1 MLERILIPTDG
12 SALSELALG
21 VAETLARAQ
30 GAELI
35 LARVVEPPR
44 WVETDSHD
52 WVMPD
57 LYSQLEEALK
67 SEAQA
72 GLDQLA
78 EQLRRRGLTPRPILL
93 HGFAAS
99 ELLDC
104 EQRERP
110 DLVIMATHGRT
121 GVARFALGSV
131 ADRLVREGIS
141 PVLVVRSFSPGVS
154 WTERALVPLDGS
166 ALAEQALPM
175 VETLA
180 GKPLKWV
187 KLLRAVASSSEV
199 AAATAYLAPVAVRL
213 ANAGLEVIP
222 EVRIDS
228 PAEAIQAEGQAV
240 DLVILATHGRG
251 GFDRF
256 QHGSVAEETMRH
268 LAAPLLLV
276 RAPETAQPDAPSSS
290 VATAGPP

>member
-1 MLERILIPTDG
+1 MLERILLPTDG
-12 SALSELALG
+12 SALSERALG

-52 WVMPD
+52 WVSPD
-57 LYSQLEEALK
+57 LYTQLEDALKGEAQVGLDELTEAL
-67 SEAQA
+67 
-72 GLDQLA
+72 
-78 EQLRRRGLTPRPILL
+78 RHRGLTARPILL
-93 HGFAAS
+93 HGMAAS

-104 EQRERP
+104 EERERP
-110 DLVIMATHGRT
+110 GLVVMATHGRT

-141 PVLVVRSFSPGVS
+141 PVLVVRSFSPGVT

-166 ALAEQALPM
+166 ALAEEALPM
-175 VETLA
+175 VEALA
-180 GKPLKWV
+180 GKPVRWV
-187 KLLRAVASSSEV
+187 KLLRAVASSNEV

-213 ANAGLEVIP
+213 ANAGLEVMP

-228 PAEAIQAEGQAV
+228 PAESIQTEGQSV

-251 GFDRF
+251 GFDRLR
-256 QHGSVAEETMRH
+256 HGSVAEQTMRH

-276 RAPETAQPDAPSSS
+276 RAPDNVRSDAPSGS
-290 VATAGPP
+290 VATAGAP